1 MKSDF
6 FTNSFLTNLNKNYIS
21 NKKEDNHSKISIV
34 MPSYNQVKF
43 IENSILSI
51 LNQEYHSIELII
63 VDGGSTDGTTDIIK
77 KYEKHIA
84 YWVSE
89 KDEGQS
95 DALNKGF
102 EKCTGEIYG
111 WLNADDVYLP
121 YTFQKIARAF
131 HDNHNKLIVYGDW
144 LEIDQ
149 ENNIISKNY
158 SFNFSLKQFIYEG
171 YCLHPQ
177 ALFWKKDVHLR
188 FGKSDKDLKTNMDAH
203 MIIMFARN
211 EGEKKFHLIPNFL
224 SAWRRHKGQ
233 ISGNLPHRAL
243 ADRKIFY
250 KRYIIK
256 RPNIIF
262 CSIIWFVFRFRR
274 MWWYFKR
281 AGFFYVFNKL
291 KNIFSRNFKI

>member
-121 YTFQKIARAF
+121 YTFQKMF
-131 HDNHNKLIVYGDW
+131 LTTSLIICVH
-144 LEIDQ
+144 
-149 ENNIISKNY
+149 ISKITAANKTHY
-158 SFNFSLKQFIYEG
+158 DCIQLFINSTLEY
-171 YCLHPQ
+171 
-177 ALFWKKDVHLR
+177 LFKY
-188 FGKSDKDLKTNMDAH
+188 T
-203 MIIMFARN
+203 
-211 EGEKKFHLIPNFL
+211 
-224 SAWRRHKGQ
+224 
-233 ISGNLPHRAL
+233 
-243 ADRKIFY
+243 
-250 KRYIIK
+250 
-256 RPNIIF
+256 
-262 CSIIWFVFRFRR
+262 
-274 MWWYFKR
+274 
-281 AGFFYVFNKL
+281 YVFVN
-291 KNIFSRNFKI
+291 